1 MLDIMP
7 TCCYN
12 NSCLQGWNNEDNR
25 LKEYSSY
32 LLNLLCHGSIAQLG
46 EHLPYKQ
53 GVTGSSPVGPTR
65 LSKDNQGSRCGGTG
79 RRAGLK
85 ILLWQHSTGSI
96 PVTGIR
102 DITYV
107 ISLFCVIGNSL
118 KFIVT
123 QNLLWMR
130 VVANTRKL
138 F

>member
-1 MLDIMP
+1 
-7 TCCYN
+7 
-12 NSCLQGWNNEDNR
+12 
-25 LKEYSSY
+25 
-32 LLNLLCHGSIAQLG
+32 
-46 EHLPYKQ
+46 
-53 GVTGSSPVGPTR
+53 
-65 LSKDNQGSRCGGTG
+65 